1 MPNILNFIK
10 GLFHLY
16 THVEAIAVACLNSK
30 FSLKCLHSKLSK
42 SIKMKKITPFL
53 IVLALIVAKCTT
65 PQYKT
70 ALNDK
75 NPSPTLPKANF
86 DWQGHRGCRGLLPE
100 NSIPAFLKAL
110 ELGVTTLELDLAVS
124 SDNQLIVSHEP
135 WLNHDICSKSDGS
148 IITKE
153 EAETQLIWKMTAAE
167 VQKCDC
173 GSRGNPR
180 FKEQK
185 AMRTVKPT
193 LRQVVEAVRKQADF
207 LRIPVPMFNIEI
219 KSQPDFDNKR
229 TPSVSAF
236 AKLVF
241 DEIHALKIAKIS
253 CIQSFDTRALEEIH
267 KLDKNQTTALL
278 IENQA
283 GLATNLKRLTF
294 KPTIYSPYYLLIAQS
309 TVDSC
314 HKQNIKMIPWT
325 VNDTAAMRQLI
336 MIGVDGIITDYPDR
350 VLRHL

>member
-1 MPNILNFIK
+1 MKNKIHTLILATIF
-10 GLFHLY
+10 
-16 THVEAIAVACLNSK
+16 VSA
-30 FSLKCLHSKLSK
+30 
-42 SIKMKKITPFL
+42 
-53 IVLALIVAKCTT
+53 CTT

-70 ALNDK
+70 VSSEKMAAH
-75 NPSPTLPKANF
+75 TLLKTDF

-124 SDNQLIVSHEP
+124 RDSQLIVSHEP
-135 WLNHDICSKSDGS
+135 WMNHDICLKADGS
-148 IITKE
+148 PITKE
-153 EAETQLIWKMTAAE
+153 EAEKQLIWQMTAAE
-167 VQKCDC
+167 IQQCDC

-207 LRIPVPMFNIEI
+207 LRKPMPLFNIEI
-219 KSQPDFDNKR
+219 KSQPNFDEKR

-241 DEIHALKIAKIS
+241 NEIHALKIADRT
-253 CIQSFDTRALEEIH
+253 CVQSFDPRSLEAIH
-267 KLDKNQTTALL
+267 KLDPKQTTALL
-278 IENQA
+278 VENVD
-283 GLATNLKRLTF
+283 GLAANLKRLSF
-294 KPTIYSPYYLLIAQS
+294 KPTIYSPFYLLIGKT

-314 HKQNIKMIPWT
+314 HSRQMKVIPWT

-336 MIGVDGIITDYPDR
+336 NMDVDGIITDYPDR
-350 VLRHL
+350 ILRRL

>member
-1 MPNILNFIK
+1 MTYKTPILLTIT
-10 GLFHLY
+10 LFF
-16 THVEAIAVACLNSK
+16 AA
-30 FSLKCLHSKLSK
+30 
-42 SIKMKKITPFL
+42 
-53 IVLALIVAKCTT
+53 CTT
-65 PQYKT
+65 PQYKGQIS
-70 ALNDK
+70 DK
-75 NPSPTLPKANF
+75 SPAPTLLKADF

-124 SDNQLIVSHEP
+124 RDSQLIVSHEP
-135 WLNHDICSKSDGS
+135 WLNDDICIKADGS
-148 IITKE
+148 AVGKGE
-153 EAETQLIWKMTAAE
+153 GEKLLIWQMTAEE

-207 LRIPVPMFNIEI
+207 QRKPMPLFNIEI

-241 DEIHALKIAKIS
+241 DEIKALKIADRS
-253 CIQSFDTRALEEIH
+253 CIQSFDPRSLEAIH
-267 KLDKNQTTALL
+267 QLNPKQTTALL
-278 IENQA
+278 VENA
-283 GLATNLKRLTF
+283 NGLNKNLRRLTF
-294 KPTIYSPYYLLIAQS
+294 KPTIYSPYFLLINKA
-309 TVDSC
+309 TVDSS
-314 HKQNIKMIPWT
+314 HAEHIKIIPWT

-336 MIGVDGIITDYPDR
+336 NIGVDGIITDYPDR
-350 VLRHL
+350 VLRRL